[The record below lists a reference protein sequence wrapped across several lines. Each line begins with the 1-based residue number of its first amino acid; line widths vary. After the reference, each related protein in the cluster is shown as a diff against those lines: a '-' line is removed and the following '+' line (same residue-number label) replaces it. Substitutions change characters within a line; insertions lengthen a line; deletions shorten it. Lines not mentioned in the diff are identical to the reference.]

1 MGTRTSARLRGA
13 STDDDDEWQQ
23 VPDEWL
29 QETADDRPTRG
40 TRSSPRKIKAP
51 PKPKTPPPD
60 EDDEEENEAGNT
72 DTDKGKLKKVTK
84 MALRRKAQDRTD
96 MYRAFDGS
104 ALMAIGATRFLYS
117 LVKIIL
123 KNLRYRYGTAR
134 TCVTDDEQRPARRL
148 GGANVET

>member
-1 MGTRTSARLRGA
+1 MQQLRQLTMKNMYRHNIRRDEESNSEDSEEGK
-13 STDDDDEWQQ
+13 DD
-23 VPDEWL
+23 
-29 QETADDRPTRG
+29 
-40 TRSSPRKIKAP
+40 S
-51 PKPKTPPPD
+51 D

-72 DTDKGKLKKVTK
+72 DTDKEKLKKITK
-84 MALRRKAQDRTD
+84 RALRSKAQDRTD

-117 LVKIIL
+117 LVKVIL